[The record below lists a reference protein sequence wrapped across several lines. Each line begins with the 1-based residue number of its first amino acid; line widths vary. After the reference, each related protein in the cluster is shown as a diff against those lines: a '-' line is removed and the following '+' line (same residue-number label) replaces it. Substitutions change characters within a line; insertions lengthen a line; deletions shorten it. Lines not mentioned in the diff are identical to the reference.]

1 MLLTVVREEERVVE
15 VKLTKTT
22 ERAARRKATA
32 KKAAK
37 VAVEAAKFEKDAWKK
52 PQKWEY
58 EELKAPVQD
67 DGYYSHHA
75 YTLNRR
81 TEGISFIELHH
92 KREYVFP
99 EEDMVTLEEVLIAVV
114 KADYYAIA
122 AETAERLFPTYG
134 HKYPCEKE
142 LIRSIVKPDVE
153 MARDIANS
161 LGREWEEINGKLP
174 VINAF
179 KYFGEKRLA
188 KILAEDEP
196 EWVSDVSKYEKLE
209 AYDTIF

>member
-15 VKLTKTT
+15 VKLVKTN
-22 ERAARRKATA
+22 ERAARRAATA

-37 VAVEAAKFEKDAWKK
+37 VAEEAAKFEGKTAWQR

-92 KREYVFP
+92 KRDFVGNEVEEYFTAEHRLDIIESKVLR
-99 EEDMVTLEEVLIAVV
+99 EYEEYGVLVYDYKRYKSQEDWGTYDDWDELQEDMDEVVDKI
-114 KADYYAIA
+114 YAIGRKFDKLIPEYLGLCEWLGYIPNYDVVS
-122 AETAERLFPTYG
+122 AEQWR
-134 HKYPCEKE
+134 
-142 LIRSIVKPDVE
+142 
-153 MARDIANS
+153 
-161 LGREWEEINGKLP
+161 
-174 VINAF
+174 
-179 KYFGEKRLA
+179 YF
-188 KILAEDEP
+188 
-196 EWVSDVSKYEKLE
+196 
-209 AYDTIF
+209 